1 MKILSD
7 QKIGIKLLFGFSVM
21 IVFMAFIGFMGYLSI
36 NKINN
41 YLDDIISVRMPSI
54 DSLIEA
60 DRDLQ
65 QLLVAERSMIF
76 ANSSSDLFKELVA
89 SYEGSLKQSD
99 QRWEKFKALSST
111 EEEKAIIPKY
121 EQAREEWKAISRRIV
136 EGRVADTREGRR
148 EALDLTLGDARIK
161 FEEMRSYLD
170 QLTKANLGMAEKA
183 NKDAAK
189 TYKNTMITLLSIIG
203 LGLVVA
209 IVLALGIGPRPHPDT
224 GRASM

>member
-21 IVFMAFIGFMGYLSI
+21 IVFMAFIGYMGYLSI

-99 QRWEKFKALSST
+99 QRWGKFNKPGKNGKPFPVGLLK
-111 EEEKAIIPKY
+111 EESPI
-121 EQAREEWKAISRRIV
+121 Q
-136 EGRVADTREGRR
+136 GRG
-148 EALDLTLGDARIK
+148 G
-161 FEEMRSYLD
+161 
-170 QLTKANLGMAEKA
+170 
-183 NKDAAK
+183 AK
-189 TYKNTMITLLSIIG
+189 PLI
-203 LGLVVA
+203 
-209 IVLALGIGPRPHPDT
+209 
-224 GRASM
+224 